1 MDFTLNEEQK
11 MLQAAIRDFANEK
24 LAPVADQIEQAEEFP
39 REHFNAMAKMGL
51 TGMCIPTEYGGSGG
65 DCVSFVIAMEEIAR
79 ACASTCDILD
89 AHLSLCTEP
98 IYIYGNE
105 EQRKKY
111 VVPLAKGE
119 LVGSFAIT
127 EPNAGSDISAIET
140 TAVRDGNDYIL
151 NGTKVF
157 MTLGDVS
164 DVGLV
169 FAGVPELG
177 KRGMTAFI
185 VEAGTPGFS
194 KGKKYSKLGM
204 RAATNADF
212 IFEDCRVP
220 VENRVGEEGQG
231 MKICLGTLDHGRLG
245 IASQCLGITRAV
257 MEKSADH
264 AKQRVQFGT
273 PIAQNQGIQ
282 WMLADMA
289 TGLESA
295 RLLLHKAAFLADQG
309 ERFTVAAAMAKLS
322 AAELCMNA
330 STKGIQ
336 IHGGYGYMMDSSLQ
350 RYFRDAK
357 LTEIYEGT
365 SEVQRIII
373 ARDVLKD

>member
-11 MLQAAIRDFANEK
+11 MLQAAVRDFANEK

-39 REHFNAMAKMGL
+39 RQHFDAMAAMGL
-51 TGMCIPTEYGGSGG
+51 TGMGIPTEYGGSGG
-65 DCVSFVIAMEEIAR
+65 DNVAFVTALIEIAR
-79 ACASTCDILD
+79 ACASSCDIID

-98 IYIYGNE
+98 IYLYGNE
-105 EQRKKY
+105 EQRQKF

-119 LVGSFAIT
+119 KIGSFAIT
-127 EPNAGSDISAIET
+127 EPNAGSDISAIES
-140 TAVRDGNDYIL
+140 TAVKDGDSYIL

-164 DVGLV
+164 DIGLV
-169 FAGVPELG
+169 FANVPELG
-177 KRGMTAFI
+177 SRGMTAFI
-185 VEAGTPGFS
+185 VEAGMPGFS
-194 KGKKYSKLGM
+194 RGKKYSKLGM

-220 VENRVGEEGQG
+220 VENRLGEEGQG

-245 IASQCLGITRAV
+245 IAAQCIGITQAV
-257 MEKSADH
+257 LEKSAEH
-264 AKQRVQFGT
+264 SKQRVQFGAA
-273 PIAQNQGIQ
+273 ISQNQAIQ

-289 TGLESA
+289 TGLEA
-295 RLLLHKAAFLADQG
+295 AKLLLYKACFLADQG
-309 ERFTVAAAMAKLS
+309 ERFTVPAAMAKL
-322 AAELCMNA
+322 AASVLCMQA

-336 IHGGYGYMMDSSLQ
+336 IHGGYGYMMDSSMQ

-365 SEVQRIII
+365 SEVQRLIIS
-373 ARDVLKD
+373 REVLR